1 MIQRLYYF
9 DSTLD
14 FEEVDVRKI
23 LRPMSHSKYIKDP
36 DYDYM
41 LFINR
46 KEGLVPLSSLAKED
60 SKTVLSSN
68 VRLLK
73 GRNVRL
79 GKPKTF
85 VRDKGRMVAVGG
97 SRSPSGDQIKIIRAP
112 KLVKILPMEKQL
124 PFRMDS
130 EYANFAASAIPDMK
144 KISKKVDIRV
154 LKKMKRLQDLENRP
168 LQEKLSDGNQ
178 SIVNHLYDKLNPS
191 TATEKNIEMPKKKP
205 EINTGESNSEE
216 KENIEEEDS
225 DQDEVG
231 FGTADK
237 APIHNEWANNRTKG
251 QMPIGKFNQMILSP
265 LGQKIRI
272 FGLDSLRTF
281 IQTLNLS
288 SNSSILRLLSL
299 SRSRV

>member
-1 MIQRLYYF
+1 M
-9 DSTLD
+9 
-14 FEEVDVRKI
+14 DVRKI

-130 EYANFAASAIPDMK
+130 EYANFAASAIIPDLK

-191 TATEKNIEMPKKKP
+191 TTATEKNIEIPKKKP
-205 EINTGESNSEE
+205 EINSGEINSEE
-216 KENIEEEDS
+216 KENIEKEDS
-225 DQDEVG
+225 DQEEVG

-251 QMPIGKFNQMILSP
+251 QMPIGKINSNNILISKINYD
-265 LGQKIRI
+265 QK
-272 FGLDSLRTF
+272 LKVL
-281 IQTLNLS
+281 
-288 SNSSILRLLSL
+288 
-299 SRSRV
+299 V